1 MKKIGFTLEEH
12 RMVGA
17 QFNAIV
23 NDLDELSAKIE
34 NAYTLTFGDEFYEA
48 IKHIYRVRSYL
59 DDQVVKENKKLDTP
73 TLVSVYY
80 GNPDAIEDKKDGGS
94 A

>member
-1 MKKIGFTLEEH
+1 MKKIGFTLEQH

-17 QFNAIV
+17 QLNTIV

-34 NAYTLTFGDEFYEA
+34 NAYTLTFGDEIYEA
-48 IKHIYRVRSYL
+48 VKHIDRVRSYL
-59 DDQVVKENKKLDTP
+59 DDQVMKENRKLDTP

-80 GNPDAIEDKKDGGS
+80 GGNPDAIEKDE
-94 A
+94 AA